1 MLGHPSSVSY
11 PKRARSAG
19 VPATSR
25 SMTCVCIK
33 RTKCPPF
40 PLSRTLVLKPVSIA
54 RPILVFGLVGGAL
67 TLLLRTVE
75 YRYLV
80 LEHSTQMYGG
90 LIAVIFVGFGIWL
103 GLTLTRKPETIVVK
117 EFSAAA
123 PATFAR
129 NSDAV
134 SQSGLTPRELE
145 ILEHIARGL
154 SNKEIAEQVNLSE
167 NTVKTHSKRVFEKLN
182 AKRRTQAVR
191 AGKALGIL
199 P

>member
-1 MLGHPSSVSY
+1 M
-11 PKRARSAG
+11 
-19 VPATSR
+19 
-25 SMTCVCIK
+25 
-33 RTKCPPF
+33 
-40 PLSRTLVLKPVSIA
+40 LKPVSIA

-80 LEHSTQMYGG
+80 LEHSMQMYGG
-90 LIAVIFVGFGIWL
+90 LIAVIFIGFGIWL
-103 GLTLTRKPETIVVK
+103 GLTLVRKPETIVVK

-123 PATFAR
+123 PATFER
-129 NSDAV
+129 NADGV
-134 SQSGLTPRELE
+134 LQSGLTPRELE

-154 SNKEIAEQVNLSE
+154 SNREIAEQVNLSE

-182 AKRRTQAVR
+182 AKRRTQAVQ
-191 AGKALGIL
+191 AGKELGIL